1 MGLSVLRSRKGA
13 HPIMALVIGAVV
25 LFIGIYTVVEVTNS
39 ITFPTTTR
47 VESLVFA
54 NNTAKAVT
62 YPNINVLS
70 SVANTTD
77 SIPVAV
83 PSASLSTCYASSAT
97 AITCTFNDTLVA
109 GTYTATYTSNLRTG
123 NVTYGTTQTTFWNSM
138 QLGAISLITLAAS
151 LIIGSFFFK

>member
-1 MGLSVLRSRKGA
+1 M
-13 HPIMALVIGAVV
+13 MALVLGAVV
-25 LFIGIYTVVEVTNS
+25 LFIGIYTVVEVVNS

-47 VESLVFA
+47 AESLVFV
-54 NNTAKAVT
+54 NITAKAVT

-77 SIPVAV
+77 SIPISPVGAT
-83 PSASLSTCYASSAT
+83 STCYASSAT
-97 AITCTFNDTLVA
+97 AITCQFNETYAA
-109 GTYTATYTSNLRTG
+109 GTYTATYTSNPRTG

-138 QLGAISLITLAAS
+138 QLAGVSLITVAAS